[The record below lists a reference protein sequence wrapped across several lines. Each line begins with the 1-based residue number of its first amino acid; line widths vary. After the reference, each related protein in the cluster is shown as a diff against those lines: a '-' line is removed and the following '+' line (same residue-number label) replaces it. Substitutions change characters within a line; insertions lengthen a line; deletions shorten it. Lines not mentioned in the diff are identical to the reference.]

1 MHLKRVNSI
10 RGNDDPIIQT
20 LPNNIILKW
29 SSPRYYD
36 NTSFTT
42 NIDIKS
48 YHTKYLINSADG
60 RGLDYGNHAPFINN
74 WIKFPT
80 RLLNGRDFV
89 DSIKLKHALLYTKF
103 RSKRMFPNTN
113 TKCLMRGCNYNYD
126 FLNHII
132 QTCSYNYNNRI
143 HRHNYVNSLLM
154 SILNKHKY
162 ITILEPHIQ
171 TRNGLRKPDLIIYKN
186 DTAYIIDTQISIDT
200 KNTDINYTKKTNY
213 YNTTDIIAYAK
224 QITGANRIL
233 FSASCWNWR
242 GIPSALTTQDLL
254 NLGLNKRDIELL
266 SIRVI
271 AGGLDIYRNY
281 CRSGLL

>member
-1 MHLKRVNSI
+1 
-10 RGNDDPIIQT
+10 
-20 LPNNIILKW
+20 
-29 SSPRYYD
+29 
-36 NTSFTT
+36 
-42 NIDIKS
+42 
-48 YHTKYLINSADG
+48 
-60 RGLDYGNHAPFINN
+60 
-74 WIKFPT
+74 
-80 RLLNGRDFV
+80 
-89 DSIKLKHALLYTKF
+89 
-103 RSKRMFPNTN
+103 MFPNTN

-126 FLNHII
+126 CLNHIM

-154 SILNKHKY
+154 SILNKHNY

-186 DTAYIIDTQISIDT
+186 DNAYIIDTQISIDT

-224 QITGANRIL
+224 QITGANRIV

-271 AGGLDIYRNY
+271 AGGLNIIEITAVVDY
-281 CRSGLL
+281 CNIHMLSWPLPCQHSFITLLFSYFVYNVNKWDNCNWFSSQPISENRWVGR

>member
-1 MHLKRVNSI
+1 
-10 RGNDDPIIQT
+10 
-20 LPNNIILKW
+20 
-29 SSPRYYD
+29 
-36 NTSFTT
+36 
-42 NIDIKS
+42 
-48 YHTKYLINSADG
+48 
-60 RGLDYGNHAPFINN
+60 
-74 WIKFPT
+74 
-80 RLLNGRDFV
+80 
-89 DSIKLKHALLYTKF
+89 
-103 RSKRMFPNTN
+103 MFPNTN
-113 TKCLMRGCNYNYD
+113 AKCLMRGCNYNYD
-126 FLNHII
+126 CLNHIM

-154 SILNKHKY
+154 SILNKHNY

-200 KNTDINYTKKTNY
+200 INTDINYTKKTNY

-224 QITGANRIL
+224 QITGANRIV

-281 CRSGLL
+281 CRDGLM